1 MAFQAN
7 QIRFRLR
14 KSYGNLRSGSG
25 DAAACLAHSGTLE
38 AARAGKNQKVRPSSM
53 WRHDKVL
60 LARDFV
66 QCLKLSH
73 CFRIANMAPPIVTLQ
88 DMQQY
93 WQACMSTVTATKT
106 QPAHVSL
113 LPCPPSQDP
122 KAAGVTDEKFRVS
135 AAEKQ
140 FLSSLE
146 LPFGVPVKGARNEKD
161 MALRYRYFVRIGAG
175 TVASAAAAAAASP
188 EHDQPAPTAA
198 VAAASAEC
206 ERLKQQL
213 RLEKLKNAA
222 NQKVS

>member
-1 MAFQAN
+1 
-7 QIRFRLR
+7 
-14 KSYGNLRSGSG
+14 
-25 DAAACLAHSGTLE
+25 
-38 AARAGKNQKVRPSSM
+38 
-53 WRHDKVL
+53 
-60 LARDFV
+60 
-66 QCLKLSH
+66 
-73 CFRIANMAPPIVTLQ
+73 MAPPIVTLQ

-161 MALRYRYFVRIGAG
+161 MALRYRYFVRIGICALRLPG
-175 TVASAAAAAAASP
+175 ISLGDDGRVMPAAAGIYDRWSHGERRTCVHCGILQWKDMFHP
-188 EHDQPAPTAA
+188 VVWDRKNQRTC
-198 VAAASAEC
+198 VCLGC
-206 ERLKQQL
+206 EARLKT
-213 RLEKLKNAA
+213 
-222 NQKVS
+222 

>member
-1 MAFQAN
+1 MA
-7 QIRFRLR
+7 I
-14 KSYGNLRSGSG
+14 S
-25 DAAACLAHSGTLE
+25 AAGLAMLLLAWPT
-38 AARAGKNQKVRPSSM
+38 AARLKLCALEKFQKVRPSSM

-161 MALRYRYFVRIGAG
+161 MALRYRYLVRIGAG
-175 TVASAAAAAAASP
+175 TVASAAAAAAATP

-198 VAAASAEC
+198 VAAVSAEC